1 MLAQEKRFLAQE
13 LVTGALHIR
22 EKELHLAHDS
32 LSAVG
37 MQAALFAGFAFSA
50 LVEFDIPDDAA
61 AWLVSAFYVMCAF
74 ALTLNLHCVVHAI
87 SVTVWGPGLALRGAS
102 ADSMIRAVEGMQA
115 ERLLAFQ
122 MGFAGTVC
130 IQLSAGAMSLL
141 AMEPGLAAAVIAI
154 VVLSVA
160 G

>member
-1 MLAQEKRFLAQE
+1 MLAQEKRLLAQE

-61 AWLVSAFYVMCAF
+61 AWSVSAFYVMCAF
-74 ALTLNLHCVVHAI
+74 ALTLNLHCVVHVI
-87 SVTVWGPGLALRGAS
+87 SVTVWGPGLALRKCWPINVKALK
-102 ADSMIRAVEGMQA
+102 AV
-115 ERLLAFQ
+115 RLHIMA
-122 MGFAGTVC
+122 
-130 IQLSAGAMSLL
+130 LSAGFF
-141 AMEPGLAAAVIAI
+141 GLCFQGVGSHRLPFTMA
-154 VVLSVA
+154 
-160 G
+160 

>member
-1 MLAQEKRFLAQE
+1 
-13 LVTGALHIR
+13 
-22 EKELHLAHDS
+22 
-32 LSAVG
+32 
-37 MQAALFAGFAFSA
+37 
-50 LVEFDIPDDAA
+50 
-61 AWLVSAFYVMCAF
+61 
-74 ALTLNLHCVVHAI
+74 
-87 SVTVWGPGLALRGAS
+87 
-102 ADSMIRAVEGMQA
+102 MIRAVEGMQA

-130 IQLSAGAMSLL
+130 IQLSAGAMSQL